1 MYNRKLTPPPTSPVL
16 PHILL
21 SSNLVTTIRSCLLRT
36 LSSSSLSHQDQPNQR
51 SQSAVVSRS
60 RLPPHPTIQDNYHHR
75 HHRYTYGIIALVPPA
90 NTKQARLAIGKKKEP
105 SNAPRRRKTAS

>member
-36 LSSSSLSHQDQPNQR
+36 LSSSSLSHQDQTKE
-51 SQSAVVSRS
+51 VSRLLVLRF
-60 RLPPHPTIQDNYHHR
+60 RLPTIIPHRTTTNE
-75 HHRYTYGIIALVPPA
+75 RYTYSIITLLPPA
-90 NTKQARLAIGKKKEP
+90 NTRQARLAIGEKKKP
-105 SNAPRRRKTAS
+105 SNLPHRRQEKAR